1 MKRPLI
7 ERKDFQPSIRQGEQA
22 QGGVIGNL
30 PRGVVSCVC
39 FLEEKGE
46 NEFVRNFLFL
56 CVEKCYSWEKMC
68 ANKNHERK
76 LCVPSSCSRVHERIS
91 MTKPLDS

>member
-7 ERKDFQPSIRQGEQA
+7 ERKDFQPSIKQGEQA

-56 CVEKCYSWEKMC
+56 CVEKFIHGK
-68 ANKNHERK
+68 K
-76 LCVPSSCSRVHERIS
+76 CVQ
-91 MTKPLDS
+91 TKTMKGSYVYQVVVVEFMEGFP